1 MQNFDNK
8 QIGGGR
14 VSETVTENI
23 FREFHGAKR
32 FLEKSAIPRSY
43 GFISKNQTDNVGYP
57 DFFLDE
63 DLILVVEAKAT
74 NHDNAVE
81 ELLFYM
87 ENNSFSNQR
96 DCIGI
101 AVSGQNTRKHPL
113 QVSYFIKFAVD
124 SSPIELNIDKS
135 LLSVENLKKIYLK
148 QKREKFSDSLDNLTR
163 TLSSLNSQFQKDNI
177 VRDTER
183 SLFFSGLMIALKDLT
198 FRRTYQTIEKPIGG
212 SQKLI
217 EAAILNEQIIAAI
230 SRQLEGKINNH
241 SKKFNWSDKFAFIRN
256 IDCSLYRYKEI
267 IKRIEDNIF
276 IPFENEER
284 LDVLGRAYKI
294 FLQRAGKVDNKNI
307 ILTPDHIKSLMVR
320 LANLNLNDVVLD
332 TCTGTGGFLM
342 EAMETLITLAG
353 ENSEKIR
360 RIKEEQLIGFE
371 IDPVLFALACSN
383 MFLHGDGRT
392 NLIFRSSLLD
402 DDKEHLVNGDDREI
416 LNFIRSA
423 KPTKV
428 IINPPYEDNKS
439 IEFVRQAIEY
449 LEPYGKLVI
458 IMPTPTLTFNIKN
471 GMTQRVLDMAT
482 LDFVIRMPDKLF
494 TEQKRT
500 VNTSIFGF
508 TKTPHNQSSKV
519 LFYNLSD
526 DGFVSIQ
533 HKGRVDKRGNWQEK
547 EDFAVE
553 TILNNEEIEGVSV
566 KRRIY
571 TPNGYLMPMGVQEE
585 NDEENYHSIGEM
597 FDVEKGSLASEKAE
611 EDGEYPFVTAG
622 EDWKTHTE
630 WTHDCEA
637 LVYAVAASGSLGRTH
652 YVSGKFIASNL
663 CLILTPK
670 EGWRN
675 RLNLEFM
682 AAYLDS
688 LRDEM
693 KYNLADGTSKLTI
706 GKTPL
711 KEYRIK
717 VPDKQLQDEY
727 YSEYIKPFREQQERL
742 KNQRKDMENA
752 LNSL

>member
-1 MQNFDNK
+1 MTNK
-8 QIGGGR
+8 GFGDSR

-23 FREFHGAKR
+23 FREFHGANR

-43 GFISKNQTDNVGYP
+43 GFVSKNQTDNVGYP

-63 DLILVVEAKAT
+63 EPIFVVEAKAT
-74 NHDNAVE
+74 NHENAVE

-87 ENNSFSNQR
+87 KNNTFSNQR
-96 DCIGI
+96 DCMGVAI
-101 AVSGQNTRKHPL
+101 SGQDTRKYPL

-124 SSPIELNIDKS
+124 IEPVELNIDKL

-148 QKREKFSDSLDNLTR
+148 RKREKFADSLDNLTK
-163 TLSSLNSQFQKDNI
+163 TLSSLNSQFQKENI

-198 FRRTYQTIEKPIGG
+198 FRRTYQTIEKPTGG
-212 SQKLI
+212 SQKII

-256 IDCSLYRYKEI
+256 IDCSLSRYKEI
-267 IKRIEDNIF
+267 IKGIEDNIF

-320 LANLNLNDVVLD
+320 LANLNVNDVVLD

-342 EAMETLITLAG
+342 EAMETLIYLAG
-353 ENSEKIR
+353 ENIKKIS
-360 RIKEEQLIGFE
+360 RIKEKQLIGFE

-416 LNFIRSA
+416 LNFIRDA

-449 LEPYGKLVI
+449 LEPYGKLII

-471 GMTQRVLDMAT
+471 GMTQRILDMAT

-508 TKTPHNQSSKV
+508 TKNPHNQTSKV

-526 DGFVSIQ
+526 DGFISIQ
-533 HKGRVDKRGNWQEK
+533 HKGRVDKKNNWQEK
-547 EDFAVE
+547 ENLVVE
-553 TILNNEEIEGVSV
+553 TILNNEEIEGISV
-566 KRRIY
+566 KKRIY
-571 TPNGYLMPMGVQEE
+571 THNGFLMPMGVREE

-597 FDVEKGSLASEKAE
+597 FEIEKGSLASEKA

-652 YVSGKFIASNL
+652 YVRGKFIASNL
-663 CLILTPK
+663 CLILIPK
-670 EGWRN
+670 EKWRN
-675 RLNLEFM
+675 KLNLEFM
-682 AAYLDS
+682 ATYLDS

-706 GKTPL
+706 GNAPL

-717 VPDKQLQDEY
+717 ILDKTLQDEY
-727 YSEYIKPFREQQERL
+727 HRKYIKPFREQQEKL
-742 KNQRKDMENA
+742 NKQRVIMENA

>member
-1 MQNFDNK
+1 MQGSDNK
-8 QIGGGR
+8 MAGEVR
-14 VSETVTENI
+14 VSETVTENL
-23 FREFHGAKR
+23 FREFYGAKR
-32 FLEKSAIPRSY
+32 FLEKAAIPKSY
-43 GFISKNQTDNVGYP
+43 GFISKKQTDNFGYP

-63 DLILVVEAKAT
+63 ELIFVVEAKAI
-74 NHDNAVE
+74 NHNAAEE
-81 ELLFYM
+81 ELLYYM
-87 ENNSFSNQR
+87 KNNAFAQTR
-96 DCIGI
+96 DCMGI
-101 AVSGQNTRKHPL
+101 ALSGQNTGKYPL
-113 QVSYFIKFAVD
+113 RVSYFLKFAAD
-124 SSPIELNIDKS
+124 AIPEELSIDKS

-148 QKREKFSDSLDNLTR
+148 QKKDRFSDSLDNLTK
-163 TLSSLNSQFQKDNI
+163 TLCSLNSQFQKDNI

-198 FRRTYQTIEKPIGG
+198 FRRTYQTIEKPDGG
-212 SQKLI
+212 SQKMI

-230 SRQLEGKINNH
+230 TRQLEGKTNNH
-241 SKKFNWSDKFAFIRN
+241 SKKFNWADKFAFIRN
-256 IDCSLYRYKEI
+256 IDCSLFKYKEI

-284 LDVLGRAYKI
+284 LDVLGRAYRI

-320 LANLNLNDVVLD
+320 LADLNLSDVVLD

-342 EAMETLITLAG
+342 EAMETLISLAG
-353 ENSEKIR
+353 QNNEKIQ
-360 RIKEEQLIGFE
+360 RIKEKQLIGFE

-392 NLIFRSSLLD
+392 NLIFRSSLLG
-402 DDKEHLVNGDDREI
+402 DDKEHIVNGNDKEI
-416 LNFIRSA
+416 LQFIREA
-423 KPTKV
+423 KPTKA

-449 LEPYGKLVI
+449 LEPNGRLII

-482 LDFVIRMPDKLF
+482 LNFVIRMPDKLF

-508 TKTPHNQSSKV
+508 SKAPHHPSHKV

-526 DGFVSIQ
+526 DGFISIQ

-547 EDFAVE
+547 EDLVVE
-553 TILNNEEIEGVSV
+553 TILNNGEIEGVAV
-566 KRRIY
+566 KRKIY
-571 TPNGYLMPMGVQEE
+571 SPDGLLMPMGVIEE
-585 NDEENYHSIGEM
+585 NDEKDYHAIIEM
-597 FDVEKGSLASEKAE
+597 FDIEKGTLASEKAE
-611 EDGEYPFVTAG
+611 EGGEYPFVTAG
-622 EDWKTHTE
+622 EEWKTHTE

-637 LVYAVAASGSLGRTH
+637 LVYAVSASGSLGRTH
-652 YVSGKFIASNL
+652 YVSGKFVASNL

-670 EGWRN
+670 SEWRGK
-675 RLNLEFM
+675 LNLEFM

-688 LRDEM
+688 MRDEM

-706 GKTPL
+706 GKTSFQ
-711 KEYRIK
+711 EYRIK
-717 VPDKQLQDEY
+717 VPDKTVQDDY
-727 YSEYIKPFREQQERL
+727 YVRFIKPLREQQKKLKAQKLAIER
-742 KNQRKDMENA
+742 A
-752 LNSL
+752 LSLL

>member
-1 MQNFDNK
+1 MHT
-8 QIGGGR
+8 GR

-23 FREFHGAKR
+23 FREFYGAKR
-32 FLEKSAIPRSY
+32 FLEKSAIPKSY
-43 GFISKNQTDNVGYP
+43 GFLSKNQTDNIGYP

-63 DLILVVEAKAT
+63 EVIFVVEAKAIC
-74 NHDNAVE
+74 HEDAEE

-87 ENNSFSNQR
+87 GNNAFSARR

-101 AVSGQNTRKHPL
+101 AVSGQNSRKYPL
-113 QVSYFIKFAVD
+113 QVSYFIKFSADISPSKLEVD
-124 SSPIELNIDKS
+124 KK
-135 LLSVENLKKIYLK
+135 LLSVENIKKIYLK
-148 QKREKFSDSLDNLTR
+148 RKREKYTGSLDNLSK
-163 TLSSLNSQFQKDNI
+163 TLRALNNQFQKDNI

-198 FRRTYQTIEKPIGG
+198 FRKTYQTIEKPVGG
-212 SQKLI
+212 SQKII

-256 IDCSLYRYKEI
+256 IDCSLSNYKEI

-320 LANLNLNDVVLD
+320 LAALNVNDVVLD

-342 EAMETLITLAG
+342 EAMETLIDLAG
-353 ENSEKIR
+353 ENSETIR
-360 RIKEEQLIGFE
+360 KIKEEQLIGFE

-402 DDKEHLVNGDDREI
+402 DDNEHLVNGDDREI
-416 LNFIRSA
+416 LNFIQNA

-449 LEPYGKLVI
+449 LEPNGKLII

-471 GMTQRVLDMAT
+471 GMTQRILDVAT

-494 TEQKRT
+494 AEQKRT

-508 TKTPHNQSSKV
+508 TKTPHNQLSKV

-526 DGFVSIQ
+526 DGFISIQ
-533 HKGRVDKRGNWQEK
+533 HKGRVDKKGNWKEK
-547 EDFAVE
+547 EDFAVAS
-553 TILNNEEIEGVSV
+553 ILNNEEIEGISV
-566 KRRIY
+566 KRKIY
-571 TPNGYLMPMGVQEE
+571 TPNGILMPMGVRKE

-597 FDVEKGSLASEKAE
+597 FDVETGSLASEKAE

-630 WTHDCEA
+630 YTHECEA

-652 YVSGKFIASNL
+652 YVKGKFIASNL
-663 CLILTPK
+663 CLILIPK
-670 EGWRN
+670 EEWRE
-675 RLNLEFM
+675 RLNMEFM

-688 LRDEM
+688 IRDEM

-706 GKTPL
+706 GKTPF

-717 VPDKQLQDEY
+717 IPEKQQQDEY
-727 YSEYIKPFREQQERL
+727 YVEYIKPFKEQQERL
-742 KNQRKDMENA
+742 RKQRAKMENA
-752 LNSL
+752 LNLL